1 MTLSGAVTAV
11 WRARMADS
19 SDNDVT
25 LKVRLVREGAQLP
38 RRASDGAAGYDLFAS
53 IAGLAAV
60 DLSSDPMLIPTGIAI
75 ELPPGYEAQVRP
87 RSGLAMQGVMV
98 ALGTIDA
105 DYRGEVLVTMYVYG
119 SRQTFGVR
127 NGDRIAQLVI
137 NRLPNVTVQQVDT
150 LSDTDRGSGGFGSTG
165 VQ

>member
-1 MTLSGAVTAV
+1 
-11 WRARMADS
+11 MADP

-25 LKVRLVREGAQLP
+25 LKVRLVREGAHLP

-53 IAGLAAV
+53 LTGLAAV
-60 DLSSDPMLIPTGIAI
+60 DLSADPMLIPTGIAI

-137 NRLPNVTVQQVDT
+137 NRLPTVTVQQVEN
-150 LSDTDRGSGGFGSTG
+150 LSDTERGSGGFGSTG

>member
-1 MTLSGAVTAV
+1 
-11 WRARMADS
+11 MAEAAG
-19 SDNDVT
+19 NDVT

-38 RRASDGAAGYDLFAS
+38 RRASDAAAGYDLFAFLNE
-53 IAGLAAV
+53 APFV
-60 DLSSDPMLIPTGIAI
+60 DLSADPTLIPTGIAI

-119 SRQTFGVR
+119 SRQTFGIR

-137 NRLPNVTVQQVDT
+137 NRLPSVTVEQVDQ
-150 LSDTDRGSGGFGSTG
+150 LSDTERGSGGFGSTG